1 MHREMQSVST
11 DGTGRLPSAR
21 KPKPDIVGEDAIL
34 ISLKKYLDMDLAGEQ
49 AAAELLSVV
58 LESYRSLLLAMA
70 KSGVRACPPVG
81 SDLEKNLINLTNR
94 LSEEITPALI
104 KKTETQAEGELEQW
118 AGRNAEYFKA
128 KANEVK
134 ELLVVL
140 AKTAESIVDRDQRY
154 ASQFT
159 QLSGRLQTIAD
170 LEDLPQVRIFLL
182 QGASELQ
189 SCVDRMTQD
198 SQQSVA
204 QLQTEVSTYET
215 KLKVVEQLAMQDP
228 LTGLANRRNVEERIE
243 WRIAHKQTF
252 SIVMM
257 DLNGFKQVND
267 THGHAAGDSLL
278 KQFAEEL
285 RSNSRTPDI
294 VGRWGG
300 DEFIAVLDCDF
311 HGAKSKIE
319 RLRKWVLGD
328 YTIQLGNGTTL
339 KVPVDAAIGMAQWQ
353 AGETMRE
360 VIEHAD
366 AVMYRDKGTARKAAA
381 GK

>member
-1 MHREMQSVST
+1 M
-11 DGTGRLPSAR
+11 
-21 KPKPDIVGEDAIL
+21 
-34 ISLKKYLDMDLAGEQ
+34 ISIKKYLDKDFAGEQ
-49 AAAELLSVV
+49 AASELLSVV

-81 SDLEKNLINLTNR
+81 SDLEKNLINLNNR

-170 LEDLPQVRIFLL
+170 LEDLPQVRTFLL

-215 KLKVVEQLAMQDP
+215 KLKVVEQLAMQDA

-267 THGHAAGDSLL
+267 AHGHAAGDSLL

-328 YTIQLGNGTTL
+328 YTIQLGNGSNL

-353 AGETMRE
+353 AGETMQE

-366 AVMYRDKGTARKAAA
+366 AVMYRDKGMARKAAA